1 MQIVKSFKI
10 PRKCQETTLSNIIP
24 QCSVLYAELS
34 AIENNI
40 NIKYFCF
47 SKDIKIGT
55 ICNTS
60 T

>member
-1 MQIVKSFKI
+1 MSGDYTIKHY
-10 PRKCQETTLSNIIP
+10 TTV
-24 QCSVLYAELS
+24 QCLCAELS

-40 NIKYFCF
+40 NIKYFCL
-47 SKDIKIGT
+47 SMNTKIGT